1 MTRSLIA
8 GAITVGLMAAGCQKP
23 GAALPL
29 KEDPVL
35 AATLNEEA
43 LQQKQNA
50 ERRKAL
56 EAMTLADAANLEAV
70 IRRNPEDLETRARL
84 LAFYRV
90 AGRNLQ
96 SRDANLVA
104 IRRHM
109 AWVTEHHP
117 DSLMLA
123 IAIRRD
129 DDPAGYALIRKLWMP
144 HIEKREASLAVL
156 NLASVF
162 FVSEPGI
169 VEGLLVRMQQLPVA
183 PGEAGSIH
191 DRSITPVW
199 LRLGGLYA
207 QVLRSA
213 RQPGSNVDAA
223 YAADVQ
229 ARLDASRDA
238 PLLAT
243 VAQVLAGPG
252 ADANDETLNTA
263 ARQYLE
269 RAIAIDADHP
279 QVGQARV
286 RMESASF
293 ATVPGRPQCLA
304 WLAEVQYLMANGA
317 RQRDGL
323 AKARTQ
329 AEDALAVASKLPGD
343 TSACDPIF
351 RANVVLAAVA
361 WREGD
366 RRTTLR
372 YLTEASKAPAPPL
385 AAARKFPSGIE
396 GNLTN
401 SLLKHG
407 ERETVA
413 AYLEQASKAR
423 TASDRT
429 RMLEEAAAI
438 RDGRMPARYQR
449 LLAQGHI

>member
-1 MTRSLIA
+1 MTRALVA
-8 GAITVGLMAAGCQKP
+8 GAIAFSLMAGGCQKP
-23 GAALPL
+23 GTVPPL

-35 AATLNEEA
+35 AAELKAEV

-50 ERRKAL
+50 EKRKAL

-70 IRRNPEDLETRARL
+70 VSKNPEDLETRARL

-90 AGRNLQ
+90 AGRKLQ
-96 SRDANLVA
+96 SRDANMVA

-117 DSLMLA
+117 DSLMLT

-129 DDPAGYALIRKLWMP
+129 EDPVGYAQIRELWKP
-144 HIEKREASLAVL
+144 HIDKPDASLAVL

-162 FVSEPGI
+162 FVSEPRI
-169 VEGLLVRMQQLPVA
+169 AEGLLLRMQQLPVE

-213 RQPGSNVDAA
+213 SQPGSNVDAA
-223 YAADVQ
+223 YAADVK

-243 VAQVLAGPG
+243 VAQVLSGPG
-252 ADANDETLNTA
+252 AGADDDSLKTA
-263 ARQYLE
+263 ARDHLQ
-269 RAIAIDADHP
+269 RAIAIDPDHP
-279 QVGQARV
+279 QVGLARV
-286 RMESASF
+286 RMESASV
-293 ATVPGRPQCLA
+293 ATLPDRPRCLA
-304 WLAEVQYLMANGA
+304 WLAEVEYRMANGT

-323 AKARTQ
+323 VKARTQ

-343 TSACDPIF
+343 TSACDPTF

-366 RRTTLR
+366 RETTLR
-372 YLTEASKAPAPPL
+372 YLTEAAKVPAPSL
-385 AAARKFPSGIE
+385 AAARSFPSDIE
-396 GNLTN
+396 GKLTN

-413 AYLEQASKAR
+413 AYLEQASKGRA
-423 TASDRT
+423 AGDRT
-429 RMLEEAAAI
+429 RMLDEAAAI

-449 LLAQGHI
+449 LLAKGHV

>member
-1 MTRSLIA
+1 MKRALVAGVIA
-8 GAITVGLMAAGCQKP
+8 VGLMVAGCQKP
-23 GAALPL
+23 GTAPPL
-29 KEDPVL
+29 REDPVL
-35 AATLNEEA
+35 AAELKAEA
-43 LQQKQNA
+43 LQQEQAA
-50 ERRKAL
+50 EKRKAL
-56 EAMTLADAANLEAV
+56 ETMTRADAASLEALV
-70 IRRNPEDLETRARL
+70 SRNPEDLESRARL

-90 AGRNLQ
+90 TGGRLQ

-109 AWVTEHHP
+109 VWVTEHHP

-123 IAIRRD
+123 TAVRRE
-129 DDPAGYALIRKLWMP
+129 DDPVGYAQIRELWKT
-144 HIEKREASLAVL
+144 HIEKADASLAVL

-162 FVSEPGI
+162 FAAEPKMA
-169 VEGLLVRMQQLPVA
+169 EGLLLRMQQLPVE
-183 PGEAGSIH
+183 PGEAGGIH
-191 DRSITPVW
+191 DRAITPVW

-223 YAADVQ
+223 YVADVK

-243 VAQVLAGPG
+243 VAQVLVGPG
-252 ADANDETLNTA
+252 PRADDDSLTTA
-263 ARQYLE
+263 AREYLQ
-269 RAIAIDADHP
+269 RAVAIDADHP
-279 QVGQARV
+279 QVGRV
-286 RMESASF
+286 RVAMESASF
-293 ATVPGRPQCLA
+293 ATPPDRPRCLA
-304 WLAEVQYLMANGA
+304 WLAEMEYRMANGA
-317 RQRDGL
+317 RQREGL

-329 AEDALAVASKLPGD
+329 AEEALAVAAKLPGD
-343 TSACDPIF
+343 TSACDAVF

-361 WREGD
+361 WREGN
-366 RRTTLR
+366 RKTTLR
-372 YLTEASKAPAPPL
+372 YLTEASKTPAPPV
-385 AAARKFPSGIE
+385 AAARRFPSGIE

-423 TASDRT
+423 TPADRK
-429 RMLEEAAAI
+429 RMLEEASAI
-438 RDGRMPARYQR
+438 REGRMPARYQR